1 MLNSLRANSPFGR
14 VARSYESARGD
25 LAVPS
30 RVPSRLASP
39 SITGELARRLRVEL
53 RCSESVQGLTSTEH

>member
-14 VARSYESARGD
+14 VARSYARASGG
-25 LAVPS
+25 LA
-30 RVPSRLASP
+30 VPSRLASP
-39 SITGELARRLRVEL
+39 SIIGKLARRLRVEL

>member
-14 VARSYESARGD
+14 VARRYASARGG

-30 RVPSRLASP
+30 RVPWRLASP
-39 SITGELARRLRVEL
+39 SIIGELARRLRVEL
-53 RCSESVQGLTSTEH
+53 RCSESV

>member
-14 VARSYESARGD
+14 VARSYASARGG

-39 SITGELARRLRVEL
+39 SIIGELAHRLRVEL